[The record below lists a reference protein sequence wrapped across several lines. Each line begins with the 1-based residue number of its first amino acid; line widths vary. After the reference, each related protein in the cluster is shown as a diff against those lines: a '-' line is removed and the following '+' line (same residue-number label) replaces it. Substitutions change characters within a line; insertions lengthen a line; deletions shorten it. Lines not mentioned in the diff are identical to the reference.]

1 MQVAGRKTAAEAELV
16 TNEVY
21 GQILKGSSRTEILE
35 FCSQRHGIKTAQADI
50 YIKRARQLI
59 YDDAQLSR
67 PAFLAEVLAKTG
79 KIYEMAEKKGQL
91 QTMLNALRFACEL
104 TGIVK

>member
-1 MQVAGRKTAAEAELV
+1 MARKKTNAQVTLAVQT
-16 TNEVY
+16 VY
-21 GQILKGSSRTEILE
+21 GLITKGYSRQAILQHCAENFDVKER
-35 FCSQRHGIKTAQADI
+35 QADE
-50 YIKRARQLI
+50 YIERARALI
-59 YDDAQLSR
+59 VEDAQLSR
-67 PAFLAEVLAKTG
+67 PVFLAEVLAKTG

>member
-1 MQVAGRKTAAEAELV
+1 MASRKTAAEAALV
-16 TNEVY
+16 TRTVY
-21 GQILKGSSRTEILE
+21 GQILKGASRQELLQ
-35 FCSQRHGIKTAQADI
+35 FCEERHNVKTAQADI
-50 YIKRARQLI
+50 YIRRARQLI
-59 YDDAQLSR
+59 VDDAQLSR

>member
-1 MQVAGRKTAAEAELV
+1 M

-21 GQILKGSSRTEILE
+21 GLILKGSSRQELLR
-35 FCSQRHGIKTAQADI
+35 FCEEKHKIKEHQADI

-59 YDDAQLSR
+59 VDDAQLSR

>member
-1 MQVAGRKTAAEAELV
+1 
-16 TNEVY
+16 
-21 GQILKGSSRTEILE
+21 
-35 FCSQRHGIKTAQADI
+35 
-50 YIKRARQLI
+50 LI
-59 YDDAQLSR
+59 VQDAQLSR
-67 PAFLAEVLAKTG
+67 PVFLAEVLAKTG

>member
-1 MQVAGRKTAAEAELV
+1 MAGRRSAAEAALV

-21 GQILKGSSRTEILE
+21 GLITKGYSRQEILQYCAANLDVKE
-35 FCSQRHGIKTAQADI
+35 RQADE
-50 YIKRARQLI
+50 YIERARALI
-59 YDDAQLSR
+59 IEDAQLSR
-67 PAFLAEVLAKTG
+67 PVFLAEVLAKTG
-79 KIYEMAEKKGQL
+79 KIYQMAEKKGQL

>member
-1 MQVAGRKTAAEAELV
+1 MARRTAAEVKLV
-16 TNEVY
+16 IHEVY
-21 GQILKGSSRTEILE
+21 SEITRGRSRQDLIR
-35 FCSQRHGIKTAQADI
+35 FCQERHGLKEDQADI
-50 YIKRARQLI
+50 YISRARQLI
-59 YDDAQLSR
+59 VEDANVSR

>member
-1 MQVAGRKTAAEAELV
+1 VAARKTAAEAALV
-16 TNEVY
+16 TREVY
-21 GQILKGSSRTEILE
+21 GQILKGASRQELLQ
-35 FCSQRHGIKTAQADI
+35 FCEERHGVRTAQADI
-50 YIKRARQLI
+50 YIRRARQLI
-59 YDDAQLSR
+59 VDDAQLSR

>member
-1 MQVAGRKTAAEAELV
+1 MAKRRTAAEVKLV
-16 TNEVY
+16 TYEVY
-21 GQILKGSSRTEILE
+21 GEITRGSSRQDILR
-35 FCSQRHGIKTAQADI
+35 FCQERHGIKEDQADI
-50 YIKRARQLI
+50 YIQRARQLI
-59 YDDAQLSR
+59 VDDAQLSR

>member
-1 MQVAGRKTAAEAELV
+1 VAKRKTAAEATLV

-21 GQILKGSSRTEILE
+21 AQILKGSSRTQIIE
-35 FCSQRHGIKTAQADI
+35 FCQQRHGIKHGQADI

>member
-1 MQVAGRKTAAEAELV
+1 MAGRKTAAEAALV

-21 GQILKGSSRTEILE
+21 GLLLKGSSRTEIIRLCQE
-35 FCSQRHGIKTAQADI
+35 RHGIKHDMADK
-50 YIKRARQLI
+50 YIARARQLI
-59 YDDAQLSR
+59 VDDAQLSR

>member
-1 MQVAGRKTAAEAELV
+1 MQM
-16 TNEVY
+16 
-21 GQILKGSSRTEILE
+21 
-35 FCSQRHGIKTAQADI
+35 
-50 YIKRARQLI
+50 
-59 YDDAQLSR
+59 SR

>member
-1 MQVAGRKTAAEAELV
+1 MAGRKTAAEAELV
-16 TNEVY
+16 TTEVY
-21 GQILKGSSRTEILE
+21 GQILKGASRTEIIQ
-35 FCSQRHGIKTAQADI
+35 FCEQRHGIKTGQADK
-50 YIKRARQLI
+50 YIARARQLI

>member
-1 MQVAGRKTAAEAELV
+1 M

-21 GQILKGSSRTEILE
+21 GLILKGSSRQDLLK
-35 FCSQRHGIKTAQADI
+35 FCEEKHKIKEHQADI

-59 YDDAQLSR
+59 VDDAQLSR

>member
-1 MQVAGRKTAAEAELV
+1 M
-16 TNEVY
+16 TNEVS
-21 GQILKGSSRTEILE
+21 QICLKALPYRDQSDSTNNESKKI
-35 FCSQRHGIKTAQADI
+35 I

-59 YDDAQLSR
+59 VDDAQLSR

>member
-1 MQVAGRKTAAEAELV
+1 MARRTAAEVKLLV
-16 TNEVY
+16 HEVY
-21 GQILKGSSRTEILE
+21 CEITRGRSRQDIIR
-35 FCSQRHGIKTAQADI
+35 FCQERHGIKEDQADI
-50 YIKRARQLI
+50 YISRARQLI
-59 YDDAQLSR
+59 VDDANVSR

>member
-1 MQVAGRKTAAEAELV
+1 MAGRKTAAEAHLL
-16 TNEVY
+16 TQDVY
-21 GQILKGSSRTEILE
+21 GLLLIGSSRTEIIRHCQE
-35 FCSQRHGIKTAQADI
+35 RHGIKHDMADK
-50 YIKRARQLI
+50 YIARARQLI
-59 YDDAQLSR
+59 VDDAQLSR

>member
-1 MQVAGRKTAAEAELV
+1 MARKKTNAQVTLAVQT
-16 TNEVY
+16 VY
-21 GQILKGSSRTEILE
+21 GLITKGYSRQSILQHCAENFDVKER
-35 FCSQRHGIKTAQADI
+35 QADE
-50 YIKRARQLI
+50 YIERARALI
-59 YDDAQLSR
+59 VEDAQLSR
-67 PAFLAEVLAKTG
+67 PVFLAEVLAKTG

>member
-1 MQVAGRKTAAEAELV
+1 MVAKKRTNAEVELAV
-16 TNEVY
+16 TTVY
-21 GQILKGSSRTEILE
+21 GLITKGFSTTEIHRYCADNLKVGP
-35 FCSQRHGIKTAQADI
+35 RQADT
-50 YIKRARQLI
+50 YIQRARQLI
-59 YDDAQLSR
+59 VEDANLSR

-79 KIYEMAEKKGQL
+79 KIYQMAEKKGQL

>member
-1 MQVAGRKTAAEAELV
+1 MARKKTNAEV
-16 TNEVY
+16 TLAVQTVY
-21 GQILKGSSRTEILE
+21 GLITKGYSRQGILQYCAENLGVKER
-35 FCSQRHGIKTAQADI
+35 QADE
-50 YIKRARQLI
+50 YIERARALI
-59 YDDAQLSR
+59 VEDAQLSR
-67 PAFLAEVLAKTG
+67 PVFLAEVLAKTG

>member
-1 MQVAGRKTAAEAELV
+1 MAGRRSAAEAALV

-21 GQILKGSSRTEILE
+21 GLILKGLSRQELLK
-35 FCSQRHGIKTAQADI
+35 FCDEKHQLKEHQADI

-59 YDDAQLSR
+59 VDDAQLSR

>member
-1 MQVAGRKTAAEAELV
+1 MAKRKTAAEAQLV
-16 TNEVY
+16 TTEVY
-21 GQILKGSSRTEILE
+21 GQILKGLSRTELLD
-35 FCSQRHGIKTAQADI
+35 FCEKRHGIKHGQADI

-59 YDDAQLSR
+59 VDDAQLSR

-91 QTMLNALRFACEL
+91 QTMLNALRFASEL

>member
-1 MQVAGRKTAAEAELV
+1 MAARKTAAEAALV
-16 TNEVY
+16 TREVY
-21 GQILKGSSRTEILE
+21 GQILKGASRQELLQ
-35 FCSQRHGIKTAQADI
+35 FCEERHSVKTAQADI
-50 YIKRARQLI
+50 YIRRARQLI
-59 YDDAQLSR
+59 VDDANLSR

>member
-1 MQVAGRKTAAEAELV
+1 MARKKTNAQVTLAVQT
-16 TNEVY
+16 VY
-21 GQILKGSSRTEILE
+21 GLIPKGYSRQAILQPWAENFDVKER
-35 FCSQRHGIKTAQADI
+35 QADE
-50 YIKRARQLI
+50 YIERARALI
-59 YDDAQLSR
+59 VEDAQLSR
-67 PAFLAEVLAKTG
+67 PVFLAEVLAKTG

>member
-1 MQVAGRKTAAEAELV
+1 MAGRKTAAEAELV

-21 GQILKGSSRTEILE
+21 GQILKGASRTEIIQ
-35 FCSQRHGIKTAQADI
+35 FCEQRHGIKTGQADK
-50 YIKRARQLI
+50 YIARARQLI

-67 PAFLAEVLAKTG
+67 PAFLAECCKTG

-91 QTMLNALRFACEL
+91 QTMLNALLLAS
-104 TGIVK
+104 

>member
-1 MQVAGRKTAAEAELV
+1 MASRKTAAEAALV

-35 FCSQRHGIKTAQADI
+35 FCQKRHGIRTAQADI

-59 YDDAQLSR
+59 VDDAQLSR